1 MTLRTV
7 GTRGRAGLCIA
18 IAMAITACGSKDDP
32 TRENFAATI
41 DQYLQ
46 QSGRVCLD
54 YTRWPASVMIT
65 KTSASSV
72 ERQMLALESVGLI
85 KKVGETK
92 PWSQT
97 FDLTDAAKP
106 YLVDRKF
113 RVMKIGAVEDV
124 SVPTLCWA
132 QKKLQEVVQ
141 WDKPMQMGE
150 FQMVQVLY
158 TFKLENVAEWARRP
172 EVQEAFPVIRQHLK
186 DGDQGKERT
195 VVKLTSEGW
204 QVMTLN

>member
-1 MTLRTV
+1 
-7 GTRGRAGLCIA
+7 
-18 IAMAITACGSKDDP
+18 
-32 TRENFAATI
+32 
-41 DQYLQ
+41 
-46 QSGRVCLD
+46 
-54 YTRWPASVMIT
+54 MIT
-65 KTSASSV
+65 KASASSV

-85 KKVGETK
+85 KKVGEAK
-92 PWSQT
+92 PWTQT
-97 FDLTDAAKP
+97 FDLTDAARP

-150 FQMVQVLY
+150 FQMAEVLY
-158 TFKLENVAEWARRP
+158 TFKLESVAEWARRP

-195 VVKLTSEGW
+195 LVKLTSEGW

>member
-1 MTLRTV
+1 MPAFGHHNPRVELPLSLQ
-7 GTRGRAGLCIA
+7 TRHS
-18 IAMAITACGSKDDP
+18 SK
-32 TRENFAATI
+32 R
-41 DQYLQ
+41 
-46 QSGRVCLD
+46 
-54 YTRWPASVMIT
+54 
-65 KTSASSV
+65 
-72 ERQMLALESVGLI
+72 
-85 KKVGETK
+85 
-92 PWSQT
+92 
-97 FDLTDAAKP
+97 LTDAAKP

-113 RVMKIGAVEDV
+113 RIVKIGAVEDV

-150 FQMVQVLY
+150 FQMVEVLY
-158 TFKLENVAEWARRP
+158 NFKLENVADWARRR

-195 VVKLTSEGW
+195 LVKLTSEGW

>member
-1 MTLRTV
+1 MNMRAFGTL
-7 GTRGRAGLCIA
+7 GRAGLCIA

-46 QSGRVCLD
+46 QNGRVCLD
-54 YTRWPASVMIT
+54 STRWPAAVMIT

-72 ERQMLALESVGLI
+72 ERQMMALQSVGLI
-85 KKVGETK
+85 KKVGEAK

-113 RVMKIGAVEDV
+113 RIVKIGTIEEI

-132 QKKLQEVVQ
+132 QKKLHEVDQ
-141 WDKPMQMGE
+141 WDKPMQLGE
-150 FQMVQVLY
+150 FQMTEVLH

-172 EVQEAFPVIRQHLK
+172 EVQEAFPVIRQQLK
-186 DGDQGKERT
+186 DGDQGKGRMP
-195 VVKLTSEGW
+195 VKLTSEGW
-204 QVMTLN
+204 QVIALN